1 MQFDQAGSIAR
12 RRLAFITAN
21 GLPWENDPLYHREQ
35 KMLAAQ
41 KTEEALQ
48 LEIAAKKE
56 AEAVSGTPDA
66 PEGTEEQLQLVRD
79 FDIGEGR

>member
-1 MQFDQAGSIAR
+1 MI
-12 RRLAFITAN
+12 
-21 GLPWENDPLYHREQ
+21 
-35 KMLAAQ
+35 AAQ

-56 AEAVSGTPDA
+56 AEAVSGTPAA